1 MPGKNQKIRYIEVF
15 QVQKK
20 TENTKY
26 IFHISHCNGREML
39 CNRQVTKLPIAC
51 AHSQCKRKT
60 ETKTK
65 KKHSLVHKAKLT
77 TSNAIYI
84 YFQCSGD
91 DMNCV
96 LHNGGV
102 PPNQQRKSPLVS
114 HGMLQAQQQQPQ
126 HTVTTEKPMLANQYL
141 SANIAAKPLL
151 ANPPPYQLTNQLSMN
166 ANAALFAQ
174 QQAQAQMIA
183 QQNLLAHQQATAASV
198 NPMSSFTFIPHSAAS
213 AMHHQSNSGLA
224 VAQSPLLSHT
234 HSHTHTNPH
243 HLAQHMQNLASLA
256 QQQPMQQNLVS
267 NLMSRTAGYP
277 SAGMQTAQ
285 SLQSQSLSTAGMSQ
299 SIPFTLPPGLQFAT
313 FSPSMS
319 PYTNQMLLSQHHHSL
334 AALQLKTQQAQH
346 SHSQAR
352 TFVAPSHTHTLQ
364 QHQQHQHQQHQQHQA
379 AALQQMSPMSAQMT
393 NFQHLSMNA
402 NAAATSLMHSIK
414 RSYESAFH
422 QDPSTS
428 LHHQKRPT
436 QFTGTGIL

>member
-1 MPGKNQKIRYIEVF
+1 
-15 QVQKK
+15 
-20 TENTKY
+20 
-26 IFHISHCNGREML
+26 
-39 CNRQVTKLPIAC
+39 
-51 AHSQCKRKT
+51 
-60 ETKTK
+60 
-65 KKHSLVHKAKLT
+65 
-77 TSNAIYI
+77 
-84 YFQCSGD
+84 
-91 DMNCV
+91 MNCV
-96 LHNGGV
+96 LHSGGV

-151 ANPPPYQLTNQLSMN
+151 ANPPPYQLTNQQLSMN

-224 VAQSPLLSHT
+224 VAQSPLLT
-234 HSHTHTNPH
+234 HTHTHANQH
-243 HLAQHMQNLASLA
+243 HLAQHMQNLANLA
-256 QQQPMQQNLVS
+256 QQPMQQNLVS

-299 SIPFTLPPGLQFAT
+299 TIPFTLPPGLQFAT

-334 AALQLKTQQAQH
+334 ASLQLKTQQAQ
-346 SHSQAR
+346 HSQAR

-364 QHQQHQHQQHQQHQA
+364 QHQQHQHHQQQQHQA
-379 AALQQMSPMSAQMT
+379 AAMQQMSPMSAQMT

-436 QFTGTGIL
+436 QFTGTGILWM